1 MQYTLSSWRQRARSL
16 LPGLV
21 FLVCAARAFAAD
33 IYNPTTRQLT
43 LPSISIGNATY
54 SNMVVTPASI
64 LCIQGG
70 EPDAPQDTYNPVNS
84 QMNLLTVIAGSASA
98 TNVQITVG
106 SLVSIGGVSGADTYD
121 GAVLTI
127 PSVQV
132 LGGLA
137 YNNVKITVGKI
148 ISAGGGMPTKF
159 MDEYNLATKQLTIPV
174 VQVGARIYT
183 NAIVTVG
190 TIESVGGPQGVKAMS
205 RPLGSNSGTCSVPP
219 LDLLVAALPGGASGG
234 LIVPIGGTGG
244 ITAIAVNKT
253 SQDLS
258 AVHVSAST
266 GAANLPLTIT
276 MCLIQSGD
284 KDCSTPPGATL
295 TIPSI
300 PPGVPPNYLTS
311 PVVEFQVSASAA
323 IADDPAN
330 QILISFTSGNNT
342 LLASS
347 SVPVQAIV
355 PQLGIF
361 VATASGNGIVTVP
374 VGQMGAFAVE
384 ADNTGAGL
392 TGVTV
397 SASTNLPIT
406 VTLCQTTSF
415 GQCLSAP
422 APTVT
427 LASLAANATA
437 TLSVFVSAP
446 TALPDNPAANLIFI
460 NFETANGTVVG
471 STSVGV
477 TTN

>member
-1 MQYTLSSWRQRARSL
+1 VQYISSSWRQRAPSL

-21 FLVCAARAFAAD
+21 FLVCAGHACAAD
-33 IYNPTTRQLT
+33 IYNPTTRELT

-70 EPDAPQDTYNPVNS
+70 EPDAPQDTYNPVDS
-84 QMNLLTVIAGSASA
+84 QMNLLTVTAGTTSY

-127 PSVQV
+127 PSVQL

-137 YNNVKITVGKI
+137 YNNVKITVGRI

-159 MDEYNLATKQLTIPV
+159 MDEYNPATKELTIPV
-174 VQVGARIYT
+174 VQVGSRIYT
-183 NAIVTVG
+183 NAIITVG
-190 TIESVGGPQGVKAMS
+190 TIESVGGPQAVRAMS
-205 RPLGSNSGTCSVPP
+205 HPLGTNSGTCSVPP
-219 LDLLVAALPGGASGG
+219 LDLVVSALPGGASGG
-234 LIVPIGGTGG
+234 LVVPVGGTGS
-244 ITAIAVNKT
+244 IAAIAVNQT

-266 GAANLPLTIT
+266 GAATLPLTIT
-276 MCLIQSGD
+276 MCLIQGGD
-284 KDCSTPPGATL
+284 RDCSTPPGTAL

-323 IADDPAN
+323 IANDPAN
-330 QILISFTSGNNT
+330 QILISFTTGNNA
-342 LLASS
+342 LLATS
-347 SVPVQAIV
+347 SVPVQTIV

-361 VATASGNGIVTVP
+361 VATASGNGTVTVP

-384 ADNTGAGL
+384 ADNAGAHL

-397 SASTNLPIT
+397 SASTNLPVT
-406 VTLCQTTSF
+406 VTLCQTTSI
-415 GQCLSAP
+415 GQCLSTP
-422 APTVT
+422 GPTVA
-427 LASLAANATA
+427 LASLDANATA

-446 TALPDNPAANLIFI
+446 TALPNNPAANLLFI
-460 NFETANGTVVG
+460 DFETSDGTVVG
-471 STSVGV
+471 SASVGV